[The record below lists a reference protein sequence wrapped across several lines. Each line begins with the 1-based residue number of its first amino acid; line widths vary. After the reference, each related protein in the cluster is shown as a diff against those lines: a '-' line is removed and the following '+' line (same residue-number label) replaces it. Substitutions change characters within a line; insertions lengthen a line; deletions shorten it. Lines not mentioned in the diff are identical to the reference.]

1 MQDKEKEVAHLKEM
15 VSLPEP
21 PARAFKPVPQSPKN
35 PNGNKKLPMACSYCD
50 FKKECYP
57 NLRKFIYSDKP
68 LFLTE
73 VVKKPM
79 VAEDLEYSLGLQQE

>member
-1 MQDKEKEVAHLKEM
+1 MVKLKEP
-15 VSLPEP
+15 PE
-21 PARAFKPVPQSPKN
+21 RSFDPVPQSPKN
-35 PNGNKKLPMACSYCD
+35 PNGNEKLSMACSYCD

-68 LFLTE
+68 LFLTK

-79 VAEDLEYSLGLQQE
+79 VAEDLEYSGAVQQD